1 MRKILVSGF
10 VSICLVLALPALAQT
25 TNTSTDL
32 TKPTISGVTV
42 GSITKTSAL
51 ITWTTNEA
59 STSYVDYGITDVYTS
74 LAGNGSYA
82 LSHSVTASDLIAG
95 TLYHFRVRSK
105 DAAGNEAVSTDTTF
119 TSTGTAVN
127 TNTAVTNT
135 NTTVVVNG
143 NTNTNKNSNTN
154 ATVVVNTNTT
164 KNTNKNSN
172 KNTNLN
178 TNSSANKN
186 QNTNSAPDENTNSLF
201 NQNTN
206 ETVLNAN
213 TEDLNANL
221 TENANVIATD
231 STSSN
236 DGRAGVALIIGGVVI
251 LLAVVIIVWIK
262 VRRSKPIQP

>member
-1 MRKILVSGF
+1 MRKVIISGF
-10 VSICLVLALPALAQT
+10 MSVCLMFALPVFAQ

-42 GSITKTSAL
+42 SSITKTSAL

-74 LAGNGSYA
+74 LAGNGSYI
-82 LSHSVTASDLIAG
+82 LSHSVTASDLTAG

-105 DAAGNEAVSTDTTF
+105 DEAGNEAVSTDTTF
-119 TSTGTAVN
+119 TSTGTTVN
-127 TNTAVTNT
+127 TNTPATNT

-143 NTNTNKNSNTN
+143 NTNTAKNLNTN
-154 ATVVVNTNTT
+154 LVVVNTNTT
-164 KNTNKNSN
+164 KNTNKNTNLN
-172 KNTNLN
+172 KNTN
-178 TNSSANKN
+178 ANKN
-186 QNTNSAPDENTNSLF
+186 QNTNSVTNENTNVTSIL

-206 ETVLNAN
+206 EAILNTN
-213 TEDLNANL
+213 TEDLNVNEFDN
-221 TENANVIATD
+221 TNAIA
-231 STSSN
+231 STSATSN
-236 DGRAGVALIIGGVVI
+236 DGRTGVALIIGGVII